1 VEHWQEMA
9 PGWERARD
17 VLWRGTE
24 AVSRR
29 LVQLLDPRP
38 GQTILDLA
46 AGVGETGFLAAP
58 RLVPG
63 GLLISSDR
71 SPRMVEAARRLAET
85 RGIGNVEFRVLDS
98 QRLELGDGSVDGVLC
113 RFGYIL
119 EGRALTEVRRV
130 LRPGGR
136 LAFSAWAERGESSWT
151 AVPRDVLVERG
162 HLRRR
167 PPKPAW
173 DAATIERLLRAA
185 GFAETAVEP
194 MTAGYRFADA
204 DELWLYVSELL
215 GRVSKTIAELDAAE
229 QQAVRAALE
238 ERVPTLALE
247 DTSLNV
253 VAA

>member
-1 VEHWQEMA
+1 MEHWQELA
-9 PGWERARD
+9 AGWERARD

-24 AVSRR
+24 QVSRR

-71 SPRMVEAARRLAET
+71 SPRMVEAARRLAAT
-85 RGIGNVEFRVLDS
+85 RGVGHVEFRVLDS
-98 QRLELGDGSVDGVLC
+98 DRLELGDGSVDGVLC

-119 EGRALTEVRRV
+119 EGRALAEVRRV

-136 LAFSAWAERGESSWT
+136 LAFSAWAERGESSWM

-162 HLRRR
+162 HLPRR
-167 PPKPAW
+167 PPAPAW
-173 DAATIERLLRAA
+173 DAATIERLLGAA
-185 GFAETAVEP
+185 GFPEATVEP
-194 MTAGYRFADA
+194 MTAGYRFSDR

-215 GRVSKTIAELDAAE
+215 GRVSKAIVELDPAE
-229 QQAVRAALE
+229 QRAVRAAVE
-238 ERVPTLALE
+238 ERVPTLVLE
-247 DTSLNV
+247 ATSLNV
-253 VAA
+253 VAS